1 MENFIPMDDL
11 GIPPILGNPHA
22 QIGQSDEFAEM
33 RQLALAPSKPGEKC
47 AVAVAVHV
55 DTCPSG
61 DTLISSIAL
70 IEHIY
75 IYIMRIKPFTFHST
89 QATPI
94 IHPHFDSVNFY
105 RT

>member
-1 MENFIPMDDL
+1 MENPIPMDDL

-22 QIGQSDEFAEM
+22 QTGQSDELAEM

-47 AVAVAVHV
+47 AVAMAVHV

-75 IYIMRIKPFTFHST
+75 IYNENNTFHIPLYPGYAHHTS
-89 QATPI
+89 P
-94 IHPHFDSVNFY
+94 F
-105 RT
+105 